1 MFLIVGAPN
10 SSNSRRLVE
19 VARRHGAADAALV
32 QRAGEIDWTRMRG
45 VSSVGLSAGA
55 SAPEIVV
62 QEIVDAFRDRFDVTV
77 DIALTVEETENFP
90 VMRDLR
96 DTELGTA
103 DMAFLNGT
111 DG

>member
-1 MFLIVGAPN
+1 MQN
-10 SSNSRRLVE
+10 YQEMS
-19 VARRHGAADAALV
+19 D
-32 QRAGEIDWTRMRG
+32 MRG

-62 QEIVDAFRDRFDVTV
+62 QEIIDAFRERFDVTV

-96 DTELGTA
+96 DTELGGA